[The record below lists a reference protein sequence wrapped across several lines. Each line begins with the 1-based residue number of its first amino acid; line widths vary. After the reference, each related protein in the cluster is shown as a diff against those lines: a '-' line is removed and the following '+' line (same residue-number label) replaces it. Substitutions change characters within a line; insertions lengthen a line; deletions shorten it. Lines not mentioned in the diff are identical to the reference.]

1 MPGGGSGCVE
11 VDGLF
16 PVVSNVRISHAAAHR
31 LALPRVMGAIMDAF
45 SGLDWRL
52 FRTNLAIATQL
63 VAADVVLSTWWVPGG
78 WDDCYA
84 LFCSCW

>member
-1 MPGGGSGCVE
+1 
-11 VDGLF
+11 
-16 PVVSNVRISHAAAHR
+16 
-31 LALPRVMGAIMDAF
+31 MGAIMDAF